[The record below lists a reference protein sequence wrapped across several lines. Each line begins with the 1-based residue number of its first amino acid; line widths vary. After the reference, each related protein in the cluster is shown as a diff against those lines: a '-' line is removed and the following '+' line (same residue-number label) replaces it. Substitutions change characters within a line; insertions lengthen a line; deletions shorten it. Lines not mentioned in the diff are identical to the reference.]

1 MKYCDI
7 LDKLAVRRQ
16 NVLSGKV
23 NCIPSPFIRFNED
36 FVGIE
41 HGKNIIVTANTKI
54 GKTQLTNFIFVYHA
68 LFYAYEHPDQI
79 RLKIM
84 YFPLEETEENITLR
98 FISHLLYKYSDEKLR
113 IGTKDLKSTRA
124 DKPLDE
130 NILELLKQDP
140 YKSIMD
146 FYYNVVE
153 FRTERNPT
161 GINKAVESFCLEHGK
176 VFKKQIA
183 VLNKPVTPTSTW
195 QSPSVETMNV
205 FDHYVPDDPDLYFIP
220 IVDHMGLL
228 NSESGLSL
236 KGTMDLMSAYF
247 VKLRNRYNITTVEVV
262 QQAADVESTENF
274 KMKKLR
280 PTANGL
286 GDSKT
291 ISRDCDLM
299 LGLFSPFR
307 HEIPN
312 YLGYDI
318 TKLRNHVR
326 FMEVII
332 NREGEQN
339 GICPLYFDGLT
350 NTFDELPLPTDPA
363 IKDYYKKSLLLHLAI
378 RIGKRTKKNQSVK
391 FLKRHTLL
399 LKQIR

>member
-1 MKYCDI
+1 
-7 LDKLAVRRQ
+7 
-16 NVLSGKV
+16 
-23 NCIPSPFIRFNED
+23 
-36 FVGIE
+36 
-41 HGKNIIVTANTKI
+41 
-54 GKTQLTNFIFVYHA
+54 
-68 LFYAYEHPDQI
+68 
-79 RLKIM
+79 
-84 YFPLEETEENITLR
+84 LEN
-98 FISHLLYKYSDEKLR
+98 
-113 IGTKDLKSTRA
+113 
-124 DKPLDE
+124 
-130 NILELLKQDP
+130 
-140 YKSIMD
+140 
-146 FYYNVVE
+146 
-153 FRTERNPT
+153 
-161 GINKAVESFCLEHGK
+161 GK
-176 VFKKQIA
+176 VFKKKITILDKMTGQM
-183 VLNKPVTPTSTW
+183 
-195 QSPSVETMNV
+195 ETLDA
-205 FDHYVPDDPDLYFIP
+205 FDRYEPNDPDLYFIP

-236 KGTMDLMSAYF
+236 KATMDLMSAYF

-299 LGLFSPFR
+299 LGLFSPLR

-318 TKLRNHVR
+318 TKFRNHIR

-350 NTFDELPLPTDPA
+350 NTFEELPKPTDSQ
-363 IKDYYKKSLLLHLAI
+363 IDKYYSKVKQLNLLITKI
-378 RIGKRTKKNQSVK
+378 RKQN
-391 FLKRHTLL
+391 
-399 LKQIR
+399 KQIKRSKIIKIWKNIL

>member
-1 MKYCDI
+1 MNNKYRSL
-7 LDKLAVRRQ
+7 LDKLATLQ
-16 NVLSGKV
+16 NNVLSGKV
-23 NCIPSPFIRFNED
+23 NCIPSPFPRFNED

-54 GKTQLTNFIFVYHA
+54 GKTQLTNFIFIYHA
-68 LFYAYEHPDQI
+68 LFYAYTHKDQI

-98 FISHLLYKYSDEKLR
+98 FISHLLYKYSYNAEHPEQRIR
-113 IGTKDLKSTRA
+113 IGTKDLKSTKP
-124 DKPLDE
+124 DKPLNE
-130 NILELLKQDP
+130 NILKLLEQDP

-146 FYYNVVE
+146 FYYETVE

-161 GINKAVESFCLEHGK
+161 GINKAVESFCLENGK
-176 VFKKQIA
+176 VFKKKITILDKTTGQM
-183 VLNKPVTPTSTW
+183 
-195 QSPSVETMNV
+195 ETLDA
-205 FDHYVPDDPDLYFIP
+205 FDRYEPNDPDLYFIP

-236 KGTMDLMSAYF
+236 KATMDLMSAYF

-318 TKLRNHVR
+318 TKFRNHIR

-350 NTFDELPLPTDPA
+350 NTFEELPKPTDSQIEKYYSKVKQLNLLITKIRKQNKQMKRSKI
-363 IKDYYKKSLLLHLAI
+363 IKI
-378 RIGKRTKKNQSVK
+378 WKNI
-391 FLKRHTLL
+391 L
-399 LKQIR
+399 